1 MPWRLRSHLLNH
13 EWIANSHE
21 VGGIDCYS
29 GCDASSCV
37 AQHLRKR
44 GQWQVRSTG
53 WHSVREWLS
62 MLPHMVVNQ
71 TTRCV
76 VYAHVMCCC
85 NAARGADA
93 AEDKSLALALTP
105 MEMLLTTSQS
115 YSLGCLRVLV
125 LMKLMMRYT
134 MTMGM
139 KALALAV
146 RLLAWKTQTQ
156 LPVCHWCSKMDVQFM
171 RRYVYELFCQC
182 QASIGSF
189 SLRLQA

>member
-1 MPWRLRSHLLNH
+1 MCLVCNFLTGVCLLPWRLRSHLLNH

-93 AEDKSLALALTP
+93 AEDKSLALALNLAYTSTGAVLAA
-105 MEMLLTTSQS
+105 ESSAIRLLTKIAAWRQS
-115 YSLGCLRVLV
+115 
-125 LMKLMMRYT
+125 
-134 MTMGM
+134 
-139 KALALAV
+139 
-146 RLLAWKTQTQ
+146 
-156 LPVCHWCSKMDVQFM
+156 
-171 RRYVYELFCQC
+171 
-182 QASIGSF
+182 
-189 SLRLQA
+189 